1 MVEKWK
7 YQKWWRSI
15 FNEPFIIKQVF
26 VWPQFATALL
36 SLAYITHIDENKYF
50 IFVKLKNTGQIN
62 GSLTNLVKAYKD
74 RRFTAKG
81 HRNVRLSAKVKQFN
95 PIVTGVQ

>member
-1 MVEKWK
+1 MTKK
-7 YQKWWRSI
+7 HIQRSVYHKASVCVTSI
-15 FNEPFIIKQVF
+15 LT
-26 VWPQFATALL
+26 TALL